1 MAALIHRDAER
12 PRFLIRHTPTRV
24 ISRSNIIRRMPA
36 AMKTLAKY
44 TFIYDFSSILA
55 SLNRKPTAIEPPKNN
70 ISCNIVIATSFALTF
85 S

>member
-1 MAALIHRDAER
+1 MIK
-12 PRFLIRHTPTRV
+12 
-24 ISRSNIIRRMPA
+24 RMPT

-44 TFIYDFSSILA
+44 TFIYADFSILD

-70 ISCNIVIATSFALTF
+70 ISCNIEIATSFALTF